1 MGIVDEYVDGVLY
14 LFLCDTS
21 TKEDV
26 YFHSVLRDMG
36 YADICGENIPS
47 QVRREASAAERKGKD
62 PCLGACKWKESY
74 LEASGFVKSKT
85 GIPCFPVAFHF
96 VTASQNV

>member
-1 MGIVDEYVDGVLY
+1 MDEYVDGVLY

-36 YADICGENIPS
+36 YADVCGENIPS
-47 QVRREASAAERKGKD
+47 QVREEATAAERKGK
-62 PCLGACKWKESY
+62 GR
-74 LEASGFVKSKT
+74 
-85 GIPCFPVAFHF
+85 IPAWVSVNGKVLNGKILTLKH
-96 VTASQNV
+96 VVL